1 MSVSVYILVQTVH
14 DKGMSA
20 AEAIGKLQYVTSVEF
35 LEGPYDV
42 IAKAEVP
49 SDDELGKFLLTQV
62 MHHLHDQF
70 FTLVEV
76 PVLQDTDT
84 PLLLERLGFQKVD
97 VGHRYSKK

>member
-14 DKGMSA
+14 DKGLSA

-49 SDDELGKFLLTQV
+49 SDDELGKNPFPRSPPIHSDHESRNRT
-62 MHHLHDQF
+62 
-70 FTLVEV
+70 
-76 PVLQDTDT
+76 
-84 PLLLERLGFQKVD
+84 G
-97 VGHRYSKK
+97 

>member
-62 MHHLHDQF
+62 RGVDGVF
-70 FTLVEV
+70 RTVTLR
-76 PVLQDTDT
+76 VLQ
-84 PLLLERLGFQKVD
+84 V
-97 VGHRYSKK
+97 

>member
-14 DKGMSA
+14 DKGLSA

-62 MHHLHDQF
+62 RGVDGVF
-70 FTLVEV
+70 RTVTLR
-76 PVLQDTDT
+76 VLQ
-84 PLLLERLGFQKVD
+84 V
-97 VGHRYSKK
+97 